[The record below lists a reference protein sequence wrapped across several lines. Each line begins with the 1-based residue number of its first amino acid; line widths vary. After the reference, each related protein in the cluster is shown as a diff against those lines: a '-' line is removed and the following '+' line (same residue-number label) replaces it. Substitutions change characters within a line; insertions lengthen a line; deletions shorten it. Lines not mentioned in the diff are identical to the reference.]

1 MINYID
7 EIKQMNL
14 WEKISQIS
22 SEVDAVFK
30 DMQVGTGKSF
40 AYKAVG
46 VEQVITK
53 VNDKMT
59 KYGIVIYPVGQN
71 IVFAGEEIIKSDG
84 TISRNRVVNA
94 EIEYEV
100 VNIHKPEEKIRTFG
114 FAQGL
119 DAGDKA
125 SGKANTY
132 CYKYVLL
139 RLFNIAVLNEDPDKT
154 HSNDLNKEM
163 YSGNIKSNRAPSE
176 NQIKRLKGKA
186 FGAGKGKNWD
196 EAEKDIKATMKSKLN
211 KSEYSELTIE
221 EYERMCTY
229 YDRIKEANDAKANQ

>member
-1 MINYID
+1 MVKYEN
-7 EIKQMNL
+7 EIKEMNL
-14 WEKISQIS
+14 WEKMSQIS

-30 DMQVGTGKSF
+30 DMQVGSSSSKF

-53 VNDKMT
+53 VNEKLT
-59 KYGIVIYPVGQN
+59 KYGLVIYPVNQK
-71 IVFAGEEIIKSDG
+71 IDFVGEEVVKTDG
-84 TISRNRVVNA
+84 TITRNRVVNA

-100 VNIHKPEEKIRTFG
+100 VNIHRPEEKIRTFG

-119 DAGDKA
+119 DTGDKA

-154 HSNDLNKEM
+154 HSNDLNKDM
-163 YSGNIKSNRAPSE
+163 YSGNKGFNKTGISQAQKNRLLAIAGNNGYKESVVLSA
-176 NQIKRLKGKA
+176 IKRDY
-186 FGAGKGKNWD
+186 N
-196 EAEKDIKATMKSKLN
+196 LN
-211 KSEYSELTIE
+211 KIE
-221 EYERMCTY
+221 DLNKTQYEEICNKFENAKK
-229 YDRIKEANDAKANQ
+229 KE

>member
-1 MINYID
+1 MINYTN

-14 WEKISQIS
+14 WEKMSQIS

-30 DMQVGTGKSF
+30 DMQVGTNKNF

-59 KYGIVIYPVGQN
+59 KYGVVIYPSNQKVDF
-71 IVFAGEEIIKSDG
+71 VDEEVIKNDG
-84 TISRNRVVNA
+84 TVSKNRVVNV
-94 EIEYEV
+94 EIEYTV
-100 VNIHKPEEKIRTFG
+100 VNIHKPEEKLVTHG

-119 DAGDKA
+119 DSGDKA

-154 HSNDLNKEM
+154 HSNDLNKSM
-163 YSGNIKSNRAPSE
+163 YNNNIQQSKPLSTSQINRLYAISKNKGFSNTTVNKKLKEKYNIDKAEDLSKAQYDEFCE
-176 NQIKRLKGKA
+176 NM
-186 FGAGKGKNWD
+186 D
-196 EAEKDIKATMKSKLN
+196 KLPN
-211 KSEYSELTIE
+211 K
-221 EYERMCTY
+221 
-229 YDRIKEANDAKANQ
+229 